1 MENWEAMKEI
11 LSDDGIDNL
20 SDEQIKQFT
29 DDYDNHISMLHEM
42 DSYQHDYSPSCD
54 KCKSLE
60 SKLKELEKRNQV
72 FENSVKQRRNC
83 DHVWIEGD
91 SVKYE

>member
-1 MENWEAMKEI
+1 MENWKAMQEI
-11 LSDDGIDNL
+11 LSDCGIDNL
-20 SDEQIKQFT
+20 TEEKIKDFT
-29 DDYDNHISMLHEM
+29 DAYDNHISMLHEM
-42 DSYQHDYSPSCD
+42 DSYQHDYSPNCD

-60 SKLKELEKRNQV
+60 SKLKDAEKRNQV

-83 DHVWIEGD
+83 ERVWIEGD